1 MRFYMIEE
9 NLLKNELGNYPGFI
23 TLLSHESSVTFILR
37 KVKAKVFGGS
47 LEKRNVCP
55 EIMVSMPG
63 SWSIWI
69 PD

>member
-1 MRFYMIEE
+1 MIAE
-9 NLLKNELGNYPGFI
+9 NLFNNEVGNYPGFI
-23 TLLSHESSVTFILR
+23 TLFSHESNVTLILR

-47 LEKRNVCP
+47 LEKKNVCP

-63 SWSIWI
+63 SWSIWT